1 MLYPLSY
8 EGGMPARIATNPRRS
23 CMSAE
28 SGMSIEEAHGYD
40 RTPMAD
46 PLVIV
51 ADLLAPAF
59 AMVAGGDTAVDPVVR
74 PSDRADAQAN
84 GALALA
90 RQLGRKPRD
99 VADDVVAA
107 ADLTGKATIEVAGPG
122 FINVTFDEG
131 FLTEQLDAL
140 EGDERLGVRLAA
152 TPERVVVDYSAPN
165 IAKEM
170 HIGHLRTTVI
180 GDALV
185 RMLEFV
191 GHTVIRENHVGD
203 WGTPF
208 GMLIEHLIDLGET
221 EAAAGLSV
229 GDLDGFYKQARTKFD
244 ASEAFQVRARNRVVM
259 LQSGDPETLRLWKM
273 LVDLSMKYFNRLYR
287 KLGVLLTD
295 DDLAGES
302 MYNDLLPDVVERLR
316 TAGLLQESDGADVV
330 FPPGYTN
337 REGEPLPLIVQK
349 RGGGFNYGTSDLACV
364 LDRVERVKAT
374 LLLYV
379 VGAPQSQH
387 LSMVFDVAAMAGW
400 LRPPARAVH
409 VAFGNVLGTDRKM
422 LKSREGEPVRFV
434 DVVDEAVVRATASVK
449 EKNPDLP
456 DDEQIDIGRM
466 VGIGALKYADLSTDR
481 IKDYVFDWDRMLA
494 FEGNTAPY
502 LQYAHARIRS
512 ILRKA
517 GRSAPLAAAG
527 APTLAAE
534 ERELILQL
542 LQFDAAVHDTL
553 DKYSPHRMCTYLF
566 ALAQSFTSFYE
577 ACPVLKADPQ
587 TRAFRLRLC
596 EQTARALAK
605 GLDLLGIEAPER
617 M

>member
-1 MLYPLSY
+1 
-8 EGGMPARIATNPRRS
+8 
-23 CMSAE
+23 MSNDWVHE
-28 SGMSIEEAHGYD
+28 YD
-40 RTPMAD
+40 RLFMAD

-59 AMVAGGDTAVDPVVR
+59 AAVAGGDGAVDPVVR

-90 RQLGRKPRD
+90 KQLGRKPRE

-107 ADLTGKATIEVAGPG
+107 ADLAGKATLEVAGPG
-122 FINVTFDEG
+122 FINVTFDDG
-131 FLTEQLDAL
+131 FLKEQLHSL
-140 EGDERLGVRLAA
+140 EDDDRLGVRNA
-152 TPERVVVDYSAPN
+152 TAPERVVVDYSAPN

-208 GMLIEHLIDLGET
+208 GMLIEHLTDIGET
-221 EAAAGLSV
+221 EAASELSL
-229 GDLDGFYKQARTKFD
+229 GDLDGFYKQARSKFD
-244 ASEAFQVRARNRVVM
+244 ASEEFQDRARKRVVM
-259 LQSGDPETLRLWKM
+259 LQGGDPETLRMWKL
-273 LVDLSMKYFNRLYR
+273 LVDLSMQHFDRLYR
-287 KLGVLLTD
+287 KLGVLLTN

-302 MYNDLLPDVVERLR
+302 MYNDLLPEVLDRLR
-316 TAGLLQESDGADVV
+316 TADLLVESDGAEVV

-379 VGAPQSQH
+379 VGAEQSQH
-387 LSMVFDVAAMAGW
+387 LSMVFDVAEMAGW
-400 LRPPARAVH
+400 LRPPTRAVH
-409 VAFGNVLGTDRKM
+409 VAFGFVLGTDRKK
-422 LKSREGEPVRFV
+422 LKSRSGEPVRFV
-434 DVVDEAVVRATASVK
+434 DVVQEAIERATASVK

-481 IKDYVFDWDRMLA
+481 VKDYVFDWDRMLA

-517 GRSAPLAAAG
+517 AETDAAATSVE
-527 APTLAAE
+527 PTLVHQ
-534 ERELILQL
+534 ERELVLQL
-542 LQFDAAVHDTL
+542 LQFDSAVHDTL
-553 DKYSPHRMCTYLF
+553 EKYSPHRMATYLF
-566 ALAQSFTSFYE
+566 DLAQNFTSFYE

-587 TRAFRLRLC
+587 TRAFRIRLC
-596 EQTARALAK
+596 EQTARVLAK

>member
-1 MLYPLSY
+1 
-8 EGGMPARIATNPRRS
+8 
-23 CMSAE
+23 
-28 SGMSIEEAHGYD
+28 
-40 RTPMAD
+40 MAD

-51 ADLLAPAF
+51 AELLAPAF
-59 AMVAGGDTAVDPVVR
+59 ASVAGADGLVDPVVR

-90 RQLGRKPRD
+90 KQLGRKPRD

-107 ADLTGKATIEVAGPG
+107 ADVRGKATLEVAGPG
-122 FINVTFDEG
+122 FINVTFDES
-131 FLTEQLDAL
+131 FLNEQLGVLAAD
-140 EGDERLGVRLAA
+140 DRLGVRSP
-152 TPERVVVDYSAPN
+152 TPAERVVVDYSAPN

-208 GMLIEHLIDLGET
+208 GMHIEHLLDIGEAD
-221 EAAAGLSV
+221 AAAGLSV
-229 GDLDGFYKQARTKFD
+229 GDLDGFYKQARAKFD
-244 ASEAFQVRARNRVVM
+244 SDETFQARARNRVVL
-259 LQSGDPETLRLWKM
+259 LQSGDPETLRLWK
-273 LVDLSMKYFNRLYR
+273 LVVDLSMRHFNELYR
-287 KLGVLLTD
+287 KIGVLLTD

-302 MYNDLLPDVVERLR
+302 MYNDLLPEVVERLR
-316 TAGLLQESDGADVV
+316 TAGLLQQSDGADVV

-337 REGEPLPLIVQK
+337 RDGDPLPLIVQK

-379 VGAPQSQH
+379 VGAPQAQH

-409 VAFGNVLGTDRKM
+409 VAFGNVLGSDRKM
-422 LKSREGEPVRFV
+422 LKSRSGEPVRFV
-434 DVVDEAVVRATASVK
+434 DVVDEAIERATASVL
-449 EKNPDLP
+449 EKNPELP
-456 DDEQIDIGRM
+456 FDERLEIGRM
-466 VGIGALKYADLSTDR
+466 VGVGALKYADLSTDR
-481 IKDYVFDWDRMLA
+481 VKDYVFDWDRMLA
-494 FEGNTAPY
+494 FDGNTAPY

-512 ILRKA
+512 ILRK
-517 GRSAPLAAAG
+517 GGQQRSAVATTVPFVV
-527 APTLAAE
+527 E
-534 ERELILQL
+534 ERDLVLRL
-542 LQFDAAVHDTL
+542 LQFDAAVQDTL
-553 DKYSPHRMCTYLF
+553 DKFSPHRLCTYLF
-566 ALAQSFTSFYE
+566 ELAQTFTSFYE
-577 ACPVLKADPQ
+577 ACPVLKADDA
-587 TRAFRLRLC
+587 TRQLRLQLC
-596 EQTARALAK
+596 EQTARVLAK

>member
-107 ADLTGKATIEVAGPG
+107 ADLTGKAMIEVAGPG
-122 FINVTFDEG
+122 FINVMFDEG

-273 LVDLSMKYFNRLYR
+273 LVDLSMQYFNRLYR

-517 GRSAPLAAAG
+517 GLSAPLAAAG

>member
-1 MLYPLSY
+1 
-8 EGGMPARIATNPRRS
+8 
-23 CMSAE
+23 
-28 SGMSIEEAHGYD
+28 
-40 RTPMAD
+40 MAD

-51 ADLLAPAF
+51 AELLAPAF
-59 AMVAGGDTAVDPVVR
+59 ATVAGVDGDVDPVVR

-90 RQLGRKPRD
+90 KQLGRTPRD
-99 VADDVVAA
+99 VAVDVVAA
-107 ADLTGKATIEVAGPG
+107 ADLAGKATLEVAGPG
-122 FINVTFDEG
+122 FINVTFDES
-131 FLTEQLDAL
+131 FLKEQLDVLAR
-140 EGDERLGVRLAA
+140 EERLGVRMTP

-185 RMLEFV
+185 RLLEFV
-191 GHTVIRENHVGD
+191 GHAVIRENHVGD

-208 GMLIEHLIDLGET
+208 GMTIEHLIDLGET

-229 GDLDGFYKQARTKFD
+229 GDLDGFYKQARAKFD
-244 ASEAFQVRARNRVVM
+244 SSEAFQARARNRVVL
-259 LQSGDPETLRLWKM
+259 LQGGDPETLRLWKL
-273 LVDLSMKYFNRLYR
+273 LVDLSMQYFNRLYR

-302 MYNDLLPDVVERLR
+302 MYNDLLPEVVDRLR
-316 TAGLLQESDGADVV
+316 TAGLLQLSDGAEVV

-337 REGEPLPLIVQK
+337 REGEPLPLIV
-349 RGGGFNYGTSDLACV
+349 RNRVGGFNYGTSDLACV

-379 VGAPQSQH
+379 VGAPQAQH
-387 LSMVFDVAAMAGW
+387 LAMVFDVAAMAGW

-409 VAFGNVLGTDRKM
+409 VAFGNVLGSDRKM
-422 LKSREGEPVRFV
+422 LKSRDGEPVRFV
-434 DVVDEAVVRATASVK
+434 DVLDEAIERATASVR
-449 EKNPDLP
+449 EKNPNLP

-466 VGIGALKYADLSTDR
+466 VGTGALKYADLSTDR
-481 IKDYVFDWDRMLA
+481 VKDYVFDWDRMLA

-512 ILRKA
+512 ILRRA
-517 GRSAPLAAAG
+517 EAEGATVEAAVEVGGGPALV
-527 APTLAAE
+527 AQ
-534 ERELILQL
+534 ERDLILQI
-542 LQFDAAVHDTL
+542 LQFDAAIHDTL
-553 DKYSPHRMCTYLF
+553 EKYSPHRLATYLF
-566 ALAQSFTSFYE
+566 ELAQSFTSFYE

-587 TRAFRLRLC
+587 TRAFRIRLS
-596 EQTARALAK
+596 EQTARVLAT

>member
-1 MLYPLSY
+1 V
-8 EGGMPARIATNPRRS
+8 
-23 CMSAE
+23 
-28 SGMSIEEAHGYD
+28 HGYD
-40 RTPMAD
+40 RIFMAD

-51 ADLLAPAF
+51 AELLAPAF
-59 AMVAGGDTAVDPVVR
+59 AAVAGSNDDVDPVVR

-90 RQLGRKPRD
+90 KQLGRSPRD
-99 VADDVVAA
+99 VAADVVAA
-107 ADLTGKATIEVAGPG
+107 ADLTGKAAVEVAGPG

-131 FLTEQLDAL
+131 FLKQQLDVL
-140 EGDERLGVRLAA
+140 EDDDRLGVRWASP
-152 TPERVVVDYSAPN
+152 TERVVVDYSAPN

-208 GMLIEHLIDLGET
+208 GMLIEHLIDIGES
-221 EAAAGLSV
+221 EAAAGLSL
-229 GDLDGFYKQARTKFD
+229 GDLDGFYKEARAKFDLSEQFQAR
-244 ASEAFQVRARNRVVM
+244 ARKMVVL

-273 LVDLSMKYFNRLYR
+273 LVDLSMGHFDRLYR
-287 KLGVLLTD
+287 KIGVLLTD
-295 DDLAGES
+295 ADLAGES
-302 MYNDLLPDVVERLR
+302 MYNDLLPEVVERLR

-364 LDRVERVKAT
+364 LDRVERLKAT

-379 VGAPQSQH
+379 VGAPQAQH
-387 LSMVFDVAAMAGW
+387 LCMVFDVAAMAGW

-409 VAFGNVLGTDRKM
+409 VAFGNVLGPDRKM
-422 LKSREGEPVRFV
+422 LKSRSGEPVRFI
-434 DVVDEAVVRATASVK
+434 DVVDEAIERATASVR
-449 EKNPDLP
+449 EKNPTLP
-456 DDEQIDIGRM
+456 DDEQIEIGRM
-466 VGIGALKYADLSTDR
+466 VGIGALKYADLSVDR

-502 LQYAHARIRS
+502 LQYAHARICS

-517 GRSAPLAAAG
+517 GEAEHADDGS
-527 APTLAAE
+527 APTLVAE
-534 ERELILQL
+534 ERQLLLQL

-553 DKYSPHRMCTYLF
+553 DRYSPHKMCTYLF
-566 ALAQSFTSFYE
+566 DLAQTFTSFYE
-577 ACPVLKADPQ
+577 ACPVLKAEAH

-596 EQTARALAK
+596 EQTARVLRT

>member
-1 MLYPLSY
+1 M
-8 EGGMPARIATNPRRS
+8 RH
-23 CMSAE
+23 AE
-28 SGMSIEEAHGYD
+28 SGSHGYD
-40 RTPMAD
+40 RSFMAD

-59 AMVAGGDTAVDPVVR
+59 AAVAGTDGVDPVVR

-90 RQLGRKPRD
+90 KQLGRSPRD
-99 VADDVVAA
+99 VADAVVAA
-107 ADLTGKATIEVAGPG
+107 ADLGGKATVEVAGPG
-122 FINVTFDEG
+122 FINVTFDDA
-131 FLTEQLDAL
+131 FLTDQLVDLA
-140 EGDERLGVRLAA
+140 GDDRLGVRLAS
-152 TPERVVVDYSAPN
+152 PLERVVVDYSAPN

-208 GMLIEHLIDLGET
+208 GMLIEHLLDIGET

-229 GDLDGFYKQARTKFD
+229 GDLDGFYKQARAKFD
-244 ASEAFQVRARNRVVM
+244 SSEEFQARARNRVVL
-259 LQSGDPETLRLWKM
+259 LQSGDPETMRLWQM
-273 LVDLSMKYFNRLYR
+273 LVDLSMGYFNRLYR
-287 KLGVLLTD
+287 SMGVLLTD

-302 MYNDLLPDVVERLR
+302 MYNDLLPEVVERLR
-316 TAGLLQESDGADVV
+316 VAGLLQESDGADVV

-337 REGEPLPLIVQK
+337 REGDPLPLIVQK

-379 VGAPQSQH
+379 VGAEQSQH
-387 LSMVFDVAAMAGW
+387 LAMVFAVAEMAGW
-400 LRPPARAVH
+400 LRPPTRAVH
-409 VAFGNVLGTDRKM
+409 VAFGFVLGTDRKK
-422 LKSREGEPVRFV
+422 LKSRSGEPVRFV
-434 DVVDEAVVRATASVK
+434 DVVDEAIERATASVR

-456 DDEQIDIGRM
+456 AQEQETIGHL
-466 VGIGALKYADLSTDR
+466 VGTGALKYADLSTDR

-494 FEGNTAPY
+494 FEGNTGPY

-512 ILRKA
+512 ILRRA
-517 GRSAPLAAAG
+517 GESDATGNLTAPPALV
-527 APTLAAE
+527 AE
-534 ERELILQL
+534 ERDLIIRL
-542 LQFDAAVHDTL
+542 LQFDAAIHDTL
-553 DKYSPHRMCTYLF
+553 DKYSPHRLCTYLF
-566 ALAQSFTSFYE
+566 ELAQTFTAFYE
-577 ACPVLKADPQ
+577 ACPVLKADAA
-587 TRAFRLRLC
+587 TRPFRIGLC
-596 EQTARALAK
+596 EQTARVLAK
-605 GLDLLGIEAPER
+605 GLGVLGIEAPER

>member
-1 MLYPLSY
+1 
-8 EGGMPARIATNPRRS
+8 
-23 CMSAE
+23 
-28 SGMSIEEAHGYD
+28 
-40 RTPMAD
+40 MAD

-51 ADLLAPAF
+51 AELLAPAF
-59 AMVAGGDTAVDPVVR
+59 AAVAGTDGAVDPVVR

-90 RQLGRKPRD
+90 KQLGRKPRD
-99 VADDVVAA
+99 VAEAVVAA
-107 ADLTGKATIEVAGPG
+107 ADLDGKATVEVAGPG
-122 FINVTFDEG
+122 FINVTFDDS
-131 FLTEQLDAL
+131 FLTEQLGVLAAD
-140 EGDERLGVRLAA
+140 DRLGVRMAA
-152 TPERVVVDYSAPN
+152 PAERVVVDYSAPN

-191 GHTVIRENHVGD
+191 GHTVVRENHVGD

-208 GMLIEHLIDLGET
+208 GMLIEHLLDLGET
-221 EAAAGLSV
+221 EAAVGLSV
-229 GDLDGFYKQARTKFD
+229 GDLDGFYKQARAKFD
-244 ASEAFQVRARNRVVM
+244 ASEAFQARARNRVVL
-259 LQSGDPETLRLWKM
+259 LQGGDPETLRLWKM
-273 LVDLSMKYFNRLYR
+273 LVDLSMNYFNRLYR
-287 KLGVLLTD
+287 KMGVLLTD

-302 MYNDLLPDVVERLR
+302 MYNDLLPEVVERLR
-316 TAGLLQESDGADVV
+316 TAGLLQVSDGADVV

-337 REGEPLPLIVQK
+337 RDGDPLPLIVQK

-379 VGAPQSQH
+379 VGAPQAQH
-387 LSMVFDVAAMAGW
+387 LAMVFDVAAMAGW

-409 VAFGNVLGTDRKM
+409 VAFGNVLGSDRKM
-422 LKSREGEPVRFV
+422 LKSRSGEPVRFV
-434 DVVDEAVVRATASVK
+434 DVVDEAIERATASVC
-449 EKNPDLP
+449 EKNPGLP
-456 DDEQIDIGRM
+456 SDEQVEIGRK
-466 VGIGALKYADLSTDR
+466 VGTGALKYADLSTDR

-494 FEGNTAPY
+494 FEGNTGPY

-517 GRSAPLAAAG
+517 GDSDAAPPSG
-527 APTLAAE
+527 SSVVKEKE
-534 ERELILQL
+534 ERDLILHL
-542 LQFDAAVHDTL
+542 LQFDAAIHDTL
-553 DKYSPHRMCTYLF
+553 DKYSPHRLCTYLF
-566 ALAQSFTSFYE
+566 ELAQSFTSFYE

-587 TRAFRLRLC
+587 TRLLRIVLC
-596 EQTARALAK
+596 EQTAGVLAL
-605 GLDLLGIEAPER
+605 GLGLLGIEAPER

>member
-1 MLYPLSY
+1 
-8 EGGMPARIATNPRRS
+8 
-23 CMSAE
+23 
-28 SGMSIEEAHGYD
+28 
-40 RTPMAD
+40 MAD

-51 ADLLAPAF
+51 AELLAPAF
-59 AMVAGGDTAVDPVVR
+59 AAVAGGDDTVDPVVR

-90 RQLGRKPRD
+90 KQLGRKPRD

-107 ADLTGKATIEVAGPG
+107 ADLAGKATLEVAGPG
-122 FINVTFDEG
+122 FINVTFDES
-131 FLTEQLDAL
+131 FLREQLASL
-140 EGDERLGVRLAA
+140 EHDERLGVRMA
-152 TPERVVVDYSAPN
+152 TLTERVVVDYSAPN

-185 RMLEFV
+185 RMLDFA

-229 GDLDGFYKQARTKFD
+229 GDLDGFYKQARAKFD
-244 ASEAFQVRARNRVVM
+244 STETFQVRARNRVVL
-259 LQSGDPETLRLWKM
+259 LQGGDPETLRLWKL
-273 LVDLSMKYFNRLYR
+273 LVDLSMRYFNRLYR
-287 KLGVLLTD
+287 KMGVLLTD

-302 MYNDLLPDVVERLR
+302 MYNDLLPEVVERLR
-316 TAGLLQESDGADVV
+316 TAGLLQLSDGADVV

-434 DVVDEAVVRATASVK
+434 DVVDEAIERATASVRG
-449 EKNPDLP
+449 KNPDLP
-456 DDEQIDIGRM
+456 AEEQIDIGRM
-466 VGIGALKYADLSTDR
+466 VGTGALKYADLSTDR

-517 GRSAPLAAAG
+517 GEAGSAAG
-527 APTLAAE
+527 SEPVLVVE
-534 ERELILQL
+534 ERNLILQL
-542 LQFDAAVHDTL
+542 LQFDAAIHDTL
-553 DKYSPHRMCTYLF
+553 DKYSPHRLCTYLF
-566 ALAQSFTSFYE
+566 ELAQSFTTFYE
-577 ACPVLKADPQ
+577 ACPVLKADDQ
-587 TRAFRLRLC
+587 TRRFRIRLC
-596 EQTARALAK
+596 EQTARVLAQ
-605 GLDLLGIEAPER
+605 GLALLGIEAPER

>member
-1 MLYPLSY
+1 
-8 EGGMPARIATNPRRS
+8 
-23 CMSAE
+23 
-28 SGMSIEEAHGYD
+28 
-40 RTPMAD
+40 MAD

-59 AMVAGGDTAVDPVVR
+59 AAVAGEEGVDPVVR

-90 RQLGRKPRD
+90 KQLDRKPRD
-99 VADDVVAA
+99 VAEEVVAV
-107 ADLTGKATIEVAGPG
+107 ADLAGKASVEVAGPG
-122 FINVTFDEG
+122 FINVTFDES
-131 FLTEQLDAL
+131 FLKEQLAL
-140 EGDERLGVRLAA
+140 LAVDEHLGVRMASPA
-152 TPERVVVDYSAPN
+152 ERVVVDYSAPN

-185 RMLEFV
+185 RLLEFV

-208 GMLIEHLIDLGET
+208 GMLIEHLIDIGET

-229 GDLDGFYKQARTKFD
+229 GDLDGFYKQARAKFD
-244 ASEAFQVRARNRVVM
+244 SSEAFQSRARNRVVL
-259 LQSGDPETLRLWKM
+259 LQGGDPETLRLWKM
-273 LVDLSMKYFNRLYR
+273 LVDLSMRYFNRLYR
-287 KLGVLLTD
+287 KIGVLLTD

-302 MYNDLLPDVVERLR
+302 KYNDLLPEVVDRLR
-316 TAGLLQESDGADVV
+316 TAGLLQVSDGAEVV

-349 RGGGFNYGTSDLACV
+349 RDGGFNYGTSDLACV

-409 VAFGNVLGTDRKM
+409 VAFGNVLGNDRKM

-434 DVVDEAVVRATASVK
+434 DVVDEAIERATASVR

-456 DDEQIDIGRM
+456 PVQQIDIGRM

-517 GRSAPLAAAG
+517 GSAAAPE
-527 APTLAAE
+527 ASDPTLVAE
-534 ERELILQL
+534 ERDLILQL
-542 LQFDAAVHDTL
+542 LQFDAAIHDTL
-553 DKYSPHRMCTYLF
+553 EKYSPHRLATYLF
-566 ALAQSFTSFYE
+566 ELAQSFTSFYE
-577 ACPVLKADPQ
+577 ACPVLKAEPQ
-587 TRAFRLRLC
+587 TRAFRLRLS
-596 EQTARALAK
+596 EQTARVLDT
-605 GLDLLGIEAPER
+605 GLGLLGIEAPER

>member
-1 MLYPLSY
+1 
-8 EGGMPARIATNPRRS
+8 
-23 CMSAE
+23 
-28 SGMSIEEAHGYD
+28 
-40 RTPMAD
+40 MAD

-59 AMVAGGDTAVDPVVR
+59 AAVAGEGGVDPVVR

-90 RQLGRKPRD
+90 KQLGRKPRD
-99 VADDVVAA
+99 VAEDVVAA
-107 ADLTGKATIEVAGPG
+107 ADLAGKATVEVAGPG
-122 FINVTFDEG
+122 FINVTFDDS
-131 FLTEQLDAL
+131 FLKEQLAL
-140 EGDERLGVRLAA
+140 LAVDEHLGVRMASPA
-152 TPERVVVDYSAPN
+152 ERVVVDYSAPN

-185 RMLEFV
+185 RLLEFV

-208 GMLIEHLIDLGET
+208 GMLIEHLIDIGET
-221 EAAAGLSV
+221 EAAAGLSL
-229 GDLDGFYKQARTKFD
+229 GDLDGFYKQARAKFD
-244 ASEAFQVRARNRVVM
+244 SSEAFQDRARNRVVL
-259 LQSGDPETLRLWKM
+259 LQGGDPETLRLWKM
-273 LVDLSMKYFNRLYR
+273 LVDLSMRYFNRLYR
-287 KLGVLLTD
+287 KIGVLLTD

-302 MYNDLLPDVVERLR
+302 KYNDLLPEVVERLR
-316 TAGLLQESDGADVV
+316 TAGLLEVSDGAEVV

-364 LDRVERVKAT
+364 LDRVERVKGT

-379 VGAPQSQH
+379 VGAEQSQH
-387 LSMVFDVAAMAGW
+387 LAMVFDVAAMAGW

-409 VAFGNVLGTDRKM
+409 VAFGFVLGTDRKK
-422 LKSREGEPVRFV
+422 LKSRSGEPVRFV
-434 DVVDEAVVRATASVK
+434 DVVDEAIERATASVR

-456 DDEQIDIGRM
+456 ADEQIDIGRM

-502 LQYAHARIRS
+502 LQYAHARIQS

-517 GRSAPLAAAG
+517 GEHTTSEASLPDLV
-527 APTLAAE
+527 AE
-534 ERELILQL
+534 ERHLTLQL
-542 LQFDAAVHDTL
+542 LHFDAAIHDTL
-553 DKYSPHRMCTYLF
+553 EKYSPHRLATYLF
-566 ALAQSFTSFYE
+566 ELAQSFTSFYE
-577 ACPVLKADPQ
+577 ACPVLKADPP
-587 TRAFRLRLC
+587 TRAFRLRLS
-596 EQTARALAK
+596 EQTARVLDT
-605 GLDLLGIEAPER
+605 GLGLLGIDAPER

>member
-1 MLYPLSY
+1 
-8 EGGMPARIATNPRRS
+8 
-23 CMSAE
+23 
-28 SGMSIEEAHGYD
+28 
-40 RTPMAD
+40 MAD

-59 AMVAGGDTAVDPVVR
+59 AAVAGEDGVDPVVR

-90 RQLGRKPRD
+90 KQLGRKPRD
-99 VADDVVAA
+99 VAEDVVAA
-107 ADLTGKATIEVAGPG
+107 ADLTGKATLEVAGPG
-122 FINVTFDEG
+122 FINVTFDES
-131 FLTEQLDAL
+131 FLKQLLAELAVD
-140 EGDERLGVRLAA
+140 DRLGVRLAA

-191 GHTVIRENHVGD
+191 GHTVVRENHVGD

-208 GMLIEHLIDLGET
+208 GMTIEHLIDIGET

-229 GDLDGFYKQARTKFD
+229 GDLGGFYKQARAKFD
-244 ASEAFQVRARNRVVM
+244 SGEAFQDRARNRVVL
-259 LQSGDPETLRLWKM
+259 LQSGDPETLRLWKL
-273 LVDLSMKYFNRLYR
+273 LVDLSMQYFNRLYR
-287 KLGVLLTD
+287 LLGVLLTD

-302 MYNDLLPDVVERLR
+302 MYNDLLPEVVERLR
-316 TAGLLQESDGADVV
+316 TAGLLQVSDGAEVV

-337 REGEPLPLIVQK
+337 REGEPLPLIV
-349 RGGGFNYGTSDLACV
+349 RNRVGGFNYGTSDLACV

-379 VGAPQSQH
+379 VGAEQSQH
-387 LSMVFDVAAMAGW
+387 LAMVFDVAAMAGW
-400 LRPPARAVH
+400 LRPPTRAVH
-409 VAFGNVLGTDRKM
+409 VAFGFVLGTDRKK
-422 LKSREGEPVRFV
+422 LKSRDGEPVRFV
-434 DVVDEAVVRATASVK
+434 DVLDEAIERATASVR
-449 EKNPDLP
+449 EKNPNLP
-456 DDEQIDIGRM
+456 PDEQIDIGRM
-466 VGIGALKYADLSTDR
+466 VGVGALKYADLSTDR

-517 GRSAPLAAAG
+517 GEPVTSEGSDPILV
-527 APTLAAE
+527 AE
-534 ERELILQL
+534 ERDLVLQL
-542 LQFDAAVHDTL
+542 LQFDAAIHDTL
-553 DKYSPHRMCTYLF
+553 EKYSPHRLATYLF
-566 ALAQSFTSFYE
+566 ELAQSFTSFYE

-587 TRAFRLRLC
+587 TRAFRLRLL
-596 EQTARALAK
+596 EQTARVLDT
-605 GLDLLGIEAPER
+605 GLGLLGIGAPER